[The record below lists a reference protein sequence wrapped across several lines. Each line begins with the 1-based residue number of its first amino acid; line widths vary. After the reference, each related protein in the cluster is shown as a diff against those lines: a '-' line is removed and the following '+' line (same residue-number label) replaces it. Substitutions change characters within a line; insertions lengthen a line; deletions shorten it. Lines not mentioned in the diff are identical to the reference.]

1 MRTSAQISFGLFD
14 VTALPDCSPASPDK
28 QPFIDMDDLK
38 RDGPELPGKAAT
50 LEQDFFLLD
59 GSFAAFPDSPSGM
72 GWGYWSESMSGAD
85 GVFSDP
91 PVLTISFGSPHSS
104 IGLTLRFD
112 LASGDYCRRIRA
124 AWYDAAGTLLSVGEY
139 DADSAVLFIDNPVED
154 YKQIVLTVLETSAP
168 YRYAKI
174 TSIQY
179 GSQMIFSGDSLISAK
194 VLEEIDLTCSEI
206 AINTLDFSLHSEDA
220 DFSPL
225 NPKGAFAMLQQ
236 RQKLIVTE
244 KVDGESVPMG
254 TFYLDTWKS
263 RSEKEVDLSAIDIAG
278 VIDQTDFMGGV
289 YTDVAAGTLLAEI
302 LGSAG
307 AEYELD
313 ESLEDIPIS
322 GYLPVCTH
330 RQALQQAAFAIGAVV
345 DCSRSERI
353 RIYPPPSRPSGYI
366 TRSRKFLGG
375 TVEQLALV
383 TGVDVTAHRYLQGGT
398 IRTLCE
404 DEFDPGQYTLTFDR
418 PVYSVSA
425 SGASVL
431 ESSANYAMIQVN
443 ATGTVTVT
451 GEEYTETT
459 RVLSERMADL
469 SSSDAP
475 NIAKVE
481 QATLTGSAAAKA
493 AAKRLYDY
501 YQNRFRIQ
509 FQMTPGTETVGDHVV
524 VDSLNRERLRGII
537 ESMEVDLTGGFLST
551 VTITGK
557 RIETVSG
564 SYTGEIYTGEWGM
577 I

>member
-14 VTALPDCSPASPDK
+14 VTALPDSSPASPDK

-59 GSFAAFPDSPSGM
+59 GSFAAFPDSPEGM

-85 GVFSDP
+85 GTFSDP

-112 LASGDYCRRIRA
+112 TVSGDFCKKIRA

-139 DADSAVLFIDNPVED
+139 DADSAVLFLDNPAED
-154 YKQIVLTVLETSAP
+154 YRQVVLTMLATSAP

-179 GSQMIFSGDSLISAK
+179 GSQMIFSGESLVSAK
-194 VLEEIDLTCSEI
+194 VLEEIDLTASEI
-206 AINTLDFSLHSEDA
+206 AINTLHFSIHSEDA

-244 KVDGESVPMG
+244 KVEGEPVPMG

-263 RSEKEVDLSAIDIAG
+263 QSEKEAALSAIDLVG

-289 YTDVAAGTLLAEI
+289 YTDVTAEALLAEI

-313 ESLEDIPIS
+313 ETLKDQVVS
-322 GYLPVCTH
+322 GYIPVCTH
-330 RQALQQAAFAIGAVV
+330 RQALLQLCFAIGAVV
-345 DCSRSERI
+345 DCSRSDVI
-353 RIYPPPSRPSGYI
+353 RVYPPPSRPSSYI
-366 TRSRKFLGG
+366 TRSRKLLGG
-375 TVEQLALV
+375 TVEQLSLV
-383 TGVDVTAHRYLQGGT
+383 TGVDVTAHRYLQGDT
-398 IRTLCE
+398 VRTLCE
-404 DEFDPGQYTLTFDR
+404 DEFEPGQYTLTFDR
-418 PVYSVSA
+418 PVYGVSA
-425 SGASVL
+425 SGAAVL
-431 ESSANYAMIQVN
+431 KSSANYAVIEVST
-443 ATGTVTVT
+443 AGTVTVT
-451 GEEYTETT
+451 GKEYTETT
-459 RVLSERMADL
+459 RVLSERMRNL
-469 SSSDAP
+469 SSSETP
-475 NIAKVE
+475 NVAKVE
-481 QATLTGSAAAKA
+481 QATLTGSSAAKA
-493 AAKRLYDY
+493 AAGRLFDY
-501 YQNRFRIQ
+501 YQNRFRTR
-509 FQMTPGTETVGDHVV
+509 FQMTPGAETVGDHVI
-524 VDSLNRERLRGII
+524 VDSLRGERLRGII

-551 VTITGK
+551 VVITGR
-557 RIETVSG
+557 RIETISG
-564 SYTGEIYTGEWGM
+564 EFTGEFYAGEWGF